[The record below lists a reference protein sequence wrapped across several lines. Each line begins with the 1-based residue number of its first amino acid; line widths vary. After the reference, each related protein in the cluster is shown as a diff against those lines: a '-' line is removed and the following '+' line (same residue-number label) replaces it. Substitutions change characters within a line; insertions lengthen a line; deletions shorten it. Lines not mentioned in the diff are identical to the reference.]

1 MSPAASQWCSRQ
13 ELRFW
18 RIAAR
23 EIGPA
28 KSKLIEVDVSRFER
42 WKSDLFGSGDAQR
55 PIVAPPAPAAPKT

>member
-1 MSPAASQWCSRQ
+1 LGAATAIGFAGPAM
-13 ELRFW
+13 
-18 RIAAR
+18 IAAR

-42 WKSDLFGSGDAQR
+42 WKNDLFGSGDAQR